1 MVTNDKISISDCD
14 PYVKFEDPTFDDF
27 KVIKTLTNLNLPM
40 EWFLDLNIWQR
51 GLLGIFLCWPQ
62 ISCTIH

>member
-1 MVTNDKISISDCD
+1 
-14 PYVKFEDPTFDDF
+14 
-27 KVIKTLTNLNLPM
+27 M